1 MRAVFSRD
9 SGCIYSDLRF
19 LVSPALLIIKEFF
32 LEMLLGYNYLCEA
45 SSMYDPLNSS
55 GRFSFLLR
63 VNSSRSLGDV
73 F

>member
-1 MRAVFSRD
+1 M
-9 SGCIYSDLRF
+9 
-19 LVSPALLIIKEFF
+19 KEFF

-45 SSMYDPLNSS
+45 SSIYDPLNSS